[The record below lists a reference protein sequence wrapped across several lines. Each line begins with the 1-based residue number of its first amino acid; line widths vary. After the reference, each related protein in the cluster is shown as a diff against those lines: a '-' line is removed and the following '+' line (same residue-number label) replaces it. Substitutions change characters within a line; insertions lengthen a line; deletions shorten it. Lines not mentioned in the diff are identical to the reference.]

1 MMASRRSGVRSVLQ
15 TLVLAACSACGGGG
29 VDWSDPENLLY
40 REKAGE
46 DGGRVRLEYWS
57 LLDVPCKPVYEAL
70 TEVEKYRDFIPGVDN
85 VQLLSS
91 TADSKTVQI
100 AQRVIGRQNNAKV
113 EWHFNADKRTID
125 FRTLASDLTYNDGH
139 YEFDESPDKKRC
151 LIRTTWWSK
160 EGRGLSVAALQQGTR
175 EAFMAAARGVRKRV
189 GAAAGG

>member
-1 MMASRRSGVRSVLQ
+1 MTASRRSRLRGAFGGLFVIAC
-15 TLVLAACSACGGGG
+15 AACGSGG
-29 VDWSDPENLLY
+29 VDWNDPENLLY

-70 TEVEKYRDFIPGVDN
+70 TEVEKYREFIPGVDN
-85 VQLLSS
+85 VQLLAS

-100 AQRVIGRQNNAKV
+100 AQRVIGRQSNAKV
-113 EWHFNADKRTID
+113 EWHFDADKRTID
-125 FRTLASDLTYNDGH
+125 FRTITSDLTYNDGH

-175 EAFMAAARGVRKRV
+175 EAFIAAARGVRKRV
-189 GAAAGG
+189 GAAG